1 MADDQCHSIAIHT
14 IIAATCLPKEALG
27 LVTSHGSCGPCG
39 HCAWSQDG
47 GSGSSCSAGGTA
59 RAAEPEALQ
68 PAAPPEEEQAQHVE
82 DFLAQE
88 LEEADVQSLAQRS
101 QRSHYDDL
109 LVEAAFDHNQRA
121 QREIVE
127 SVSTLLSQQPAMSA
141 ELLMLRQE
149 DIQKF
154 SVTMT
159 QAPAGFRR
167 RYDTGADFSWALA
180 GFNFVVGSFYRGGI
194 RTHESQ
200 SEICA
205 CASSQIFA
213 SKAL

>member
-1 MADDQCHSIAIHT
+1 MPLNCYSHHHCCHLFAQRSSRPGDVTWFLRSLRSLRVESGWRIRKQLLSRRHSQS
-14 IIAATCLPKEALG
+14 CLG
-27 LVTSHGSCGPCG
+27 
-39 HCAWSQDG
+39 
-47 GSGSSCSAGGTA
+47 
-59 RAAEPEALQ
+59 EPEALQ

-101 QRSHYDDL
+101 QRSHYDDP

>member
-1 MADDQCHSIAIHT
+1 MADQEGVAQP
-14 IIAATCLPKEALG
+14 AAQPELPIG
-27 LVTSHGSCGPCG
+27 
-39 HCAWSQDG
+39 
-47 GSGSSCSAGGTA
+47 
-59 RAAEPEALQ
+59 EPEALQ
-68 PAAPPEEEQAQHVE
+68 PAAPLEEEQVQHVE

-101 QRSHYDDL
+101 QRSHYQDP

-167 RYDTGADFSWALA
+167 RYDTGVDFSWALA